1 MWQMSFLGKSVDLKN
16 TKGFHDILKLLL
28 NPEKEFHC
36 MELMGAMP
44 SKNLG
49 TPTLDQKAKIEYKM
63 QIRKLSIKIEDAKEL
78 NDVDLLSKL
87 QEEYDDLMK
96 HLSQSLGLAGKP
108 RKIGSEVEKARS
120 AVTWRIRSSIKKINK
135 VHPALGKHLSK
146 SISTGTF
153 CAYKPE
159 FEIHW
164 IT

>member
-1 MWQMSFLGKSVDLKN
+1 MWHMSFFGQSVDLKN
-16 TKGFHDILKLLL
+16 TKGFHDISKLLL

-44 SKNLG
+44 SENLG
-49 TPTLDQKAKIEYKM
+49 TPTLDHKAKMEYQK
-63 QIRKLSIKIEDAKEL
+63 QIKKLSIKIEDAKEF
-78 NDVDLLSKL
+78 NNYELLSEL
-87 QEEYDDLMK
+87 QEEYDSLVE

-108 RKIGSEVEKARS
+108 RKIGSTVEKVRS
-120 AVTWRIRSSIKKINK
+120 AVTWRIRSSIKKIK
-135 VHPALGKHLSK
+135 EVHPALAKHLAK